1 MLLFLSACA
10 SVTPRPEPA
19 PASAPADLDEVPFY
33 LRASLEEPF
42 DAVDRALRR
51 IGREPR
57 PVWIEDLPEPAEQDL
72 LQRIVQRLEFAECP
86 EDSQALRWAN
96 WFGDRPEYM
105 ARVLDRAHPWLHDI
119 ANQLEQR
126 DMPGELALLPI
137 VESAYD
143 PFAYSHGR
151 ASGAWQ
157 FLSGTARDFGIE
169 INDWYDGRRDVYVAT
184 RAALDYLYYLNGL
197 FDGDWNLALAA
208 YNAGQGR
215 VQRAIRFNEQRNRA
229 TDWESLR
236 LPRETRAY
244 IPKMNGLGC
253 LFGEPERFGWSLPEW
268 RDEPLVQ
275 KVDLPGPTDVV
286 ALSALANLDI
296 AELVALNPGLNR
308 HLTPPGGPHHLM
320 VPINKADAVAA
331 VLPTVNG
338 REVVTSKEVVVQRGD
353 TLSALALR
361 HDVSVDTL
369 RETNGLNGD
378 HLSVGQ
384 RLRLPSADAA
394 IPEDA
399 PWADRYQDF
408 ARLQER
414 LLPTRRFQHQVRPG
428 ESLWVIAR
436 RYSVSVNDLQQWN
449 NLGARNLI
457 RPGQRLTI
465 LMDSPAGGGAAATS
479 AQPTRYTVRNGDSLW
494 LISRRLNVRLADL
507 MRWNDLDESSV
518 LRPGQVLTI
527 RRGDRA

>member
-1 MLLFLSACA
+1 MVLLFLSACA
-10 SVTPRPEPA
+10 SVTPRQDSVEAPA
-19 PASAPADLDEVPFY
+19 PDDEVPFY
-33 LRASLEEPF
+33 LRASLEDPF

-51 IGREPR
+51 VGREPQ
-57 PVWIEDLPEPAEQDL
+57 PVWTDDLPQPPDQDL
-72 LQRIVQRLEFAECP
+72 FGRIVQRLEFADCP
-86 EDSQALRWAN
+86 DGSQALQWAN
-96 WFGDRPEYM
+96 WFGDRPDYM

-119 ANQLEQR
+119 ANELEKR
-126 DMPGELALLPI
+126 DLPGELALLPI

-184 RAALDYLYYLNGL
+184 RAALDYLQYLNGL
-197 FDGDWNLALAA
+197 FEGDWNLALAA

-268 RDEPLVQ
+268 RDEPLV
-275 KVDLPGPTDVV
+275 KKIDLPGPTDVV
-286 ALSALANLDI
+286 AVSALADIDI

-320 VPINKADAVAA
+320 VPIGRADAVAA
-331 VLPTVNG
+331 AIPAANG
-338 REVVTSKEVVVQRGD
+338 REVITTKEITVQRGD
-353 TLSALALR
+353 TLSSLALR
-361 HDVSVDTL
+361 HDVSVSTL
-369 RETNGLNGD
+369 REANGLNGD
-378 HLSVGQ
+378 HLSIGQ
-384 RLRLPSADAA
+384 RLELPSANAS
-394 IPEDA
+394 IPEDV

-436 RYSVSVNDLQQWN
+436 RYSVSVRDLQQWN
-449 NLGARNLI
+449 NLGQRNLI

-465 LMDSPAGGGAAATS
+465 LMDSPAGGRAPS
-479 AQPTRYTVRNGDSLW
+479 SQQPTRYTVRSGDSLW

-507 MRWNDLDESSV
+507 IRWNDLDENSI

-527 RRGDRA
+527 RIGDQA